1 VSRGA
6 RCRYKA
12 QCVIEPSGGV
22 AEKITLYVY
31 REIGLEIVTVLI
43 RPNNRCKLKALVIGS
58 GGREHALV
66 WKLLQSPEVT
76 QVFCIPGNAGTASMA
91 QCRNVSLS
99 IDDFQGMLRF
109 AQVQGVAFTVVG
121 PELPLALG
129 IVDFFQEADSPIFGP
144 TKEGAQ
150 IESSKAW
157 AKQLMAEAG
166 IPTAASATFTDC
178 DQAKA
183 YVQQKGAPIVVKA
196 DGLASGKG
204 VTVAMTVAEALTA
217 LDQIFGGQ
225 FGQAGETV
233 VIEEF
238 MVGSELSVL
247 AVTDGLTVRPLQP
260 AQDHKRLLDGDEGP
274 NTGGMGAYSPAPL
287 ATPALMEKVQTK
299 VLEPAVAAL
308 RARGIDYRGCLY
320 AGLMITPEGEPK
332 VVEFN
337 CRLGDPETQVV
348 LPLLD
353 TPLEKIIQAC
363 IDQRLADLPPIEWKN
378 QSAVCVVTAAMGY
391 PEQVQTG
398 HFVTGIGKAEANGAM
413 VFQAG
418 TKLKNNALVTS
429 GGRVLGV
436 TALGDTLQEAISNVY
451 EAVSYIEY
459 DGMQY
464 RRDIA
469 RKALP

>member
-1 VSRGA
+1 M
-6 RCRYKA
+6 
-12 QCVIEPSGGV
+12 
-22 AEKITLYVY
+22 
-31 REIGLEIVTVLI
+31 
-43 RPNNRCKLKALVIGS
+43 KALVIGS

-66 WKLLQSPEVT
+66 WKLLQSPEIT
-76 QVFCIPGNAGTASMA
+76 QVFCIPGNAGTASMDK
-91 QCRNVSLS
+91 CRNVSLS
-99 IDDFQGMLRF
+99 IDDFEGMLRF
-109 AQVQGVAFTVVG
+109 AQVQGVAFTLVG

-129 IVDFFQEADSPIFGP
+129 IVDFFQEADAPIFGP

-157 AKQLMAEAG
+157 AKTLMAEAG
-166 IPTAASATFTDC
+166 IPTAASATFKDF
-178 DQAKA
+178 DSAKA
-183 YVQQKGAPIVVKA
+183 YVQQQGAPIVVKA

-204 VTVAMTVAEALTA
+204 VTVATNIDEALTA
-217 LDQIFGGQ
+217 LEQIFAGQ

-238 MVGSELSVL
+238 MVGAELSVL
-247 AVTDGLTVRPLQP
+247 AVTDGVTIVPLQP
-260 AQDHKRLLDGDEGP
+260 AQDHKRLLDGDQGP

-287 ATPALMEKVQTK
+287 ATPELMAKIQTK
-299 VLEPAVAAL
+299 VLEPAIVAL
-308 RARGIDYRGCLY
+308 QHRGIDYRGCLY
-320 AGLMITPEGEPK
+320 AGLMITPDGEPR

-337 CRLGDPETQVV
+337 CRLGDPETQAI

-353 TPLEKIIQAC
+353 TPLEQIVQAC
-363 IDQRLADLPPIEWKN
+363 IEKRLADLPPIEWKN
-378 QSAVCVVTAAMGY
+378 QSSVCVVTAAMGN

-398 HFVTGIGKAEANGAM
+398 HFVTGIGKAEENGAK

-436 TALGDTLQEAISNVY
+436 TALGDTLQQAIAQVY
-451 EAVSYIEY
+451 ESVAYIEY
-459 DGMQY
+459 DGIHY

-469 RKALP
+469 RKALS